1 MSKTKK
7 PKSRFSNEPETT
19 KKSISNTIFTDIR
32 LVTTFKTESQKTFYK
47 TINEHR
53 ITFGSG
59 LAGCGKTHIAL
70 FKALEALKDNNS
82 PIDKIYLVKPN
93 IEVGEKLGYLPGPV
107 EEKIFMYM
115 ISFYDIF
122 ESLIGEGNTKLLREG
137 GFIKDLSYQ
146 FLRGRTLNNAFVV
159 IDECQNFTKHELKT
173 ILTRIGSNSQYVLL
187 GDTGQMDK
195 NFGKEL
201 NGLDDALIRFKDFDK
216 IGKFVFDEN
225 DSVRDPLINELLK
238 YY

>member
-7 PKSRFSNEPETT
+7 PKGRFSIEPEIT
-19 KKSISNTIFTDIR
+19 KKNTATALFSDIR
-32 LVTTFKTESQKTFYK
+32 LVTTFKTESQKNFYK
-47 TINEHR
+47 TISDHR
-53 ITFGSG
+53 ISFGSG
-59 LAGCGKTHIAL
+59 LAGCGKTHIAV
-70 FKALEALKDNNS
+70 FKALEVLKDNNS
-82 PIDKIYLVKPN
+82 AIDKIYLVKPN
-93 IEVGEKLGYLPGPV
+93 VEVGEKLGFLPGTV

-122 ESLIGEGNTKLLREG
+122 ESLIGEGNTKLLKDG

-146 FLRGRTLNNAFVV
+146 FLRGRTLNNAFVI
-159 IDECQNFTKHELKT
+159 IDECQNFTVHELKT

-195 NFGKEL
+195 NFGKDK
-201 NGLDDALIRFKDFDK
+201 NALDDALIRFKDFDK
-216 IGKFVFDEN
+216 MGKFVFDEN

-238 YY
+238 FY